1 MAGRN
6 VSGRGSP
13 RDGALRNGRVSVEA
27 GRGVG
32 VSRVRRMSYGRHA
45 RRGGAPHL
53 RLRRRRRPFGRTLF
67 WAAALCLG
75 AMTGFKVLDHVA
87 PRDPDVQLAGGPA
100 RSPAPI
106 PIVPEPA
113 RPVGGVTPRA
123 YSGLLDPGLSGATP
137 SSLAQNRPVGSAM
150 RLASVPEA
158 LDLPDS
164 EPVLPLPSQAPV
176 SLAERAGPQPATRP
190 AELIASLPPQ
200 TPSSEVEGPVP
211 GAAPMPVP
219 RPAELEMPSETRPQR
234 LAQQPAIGARRSRTA
249 AATAPTPED
258 NRNFF
263 EKLFGVQ
270 KPAAG
275 TALAYAAPQ
284 DDVVDR
290 GRVTRLSPSAGT
302 PPRTAEAGTAI
313 YDISAKMVY
322 MPNGERLEAHS
333 GLGDYLDDPR
343 YAHVRMK
350 GVTPPHTYTLTER
363 EALFHGVRAIRL
375 NPVGGSGAIHGRAGL
390 LAHTFM
396 LGPRGDSNGCI
407 SFRDYD
413 RFLQAFLRG
422 EVKRLVV
429 VASL

>member
-1 MAGRN
+1 
-6 VSGRGSP
+6 
-13 RDGALRNGRVSVEA
+13 
-27 GRGVG
+27 
-32 VSRVRRMSYGRHA
+32 
-45 RRGGAPHL
+45 
-53 RLRRRRRPFGRTLF
+53 
-67 WAAALCLG
+67 
-75 AMTGFKVLDHVA
+75 MTGFHVLDHVA
-87 PRDPDVQLAGGPA
+87 PHDPNVELAANGDNPA
-100 RSPAPI
+100 ARVIMPPAP
-106 PIVPEPA
+106 E
-113 RPVGGVTPRA
+113 RPVAGATPQA
-123 YSGLLDPGLSGATP
+123 YSGLLAPGFAGTTP
-137 SSLAQNRPVGSAM
+137 SSLAQSRPVGSAM

-164 EPVLPLPSQAPV
+164 EPVLPLPQQAPV
-176 SLAERAGPQPATRP
+176 SLAEKAPLPGSRP
-190 AELIASLPPQ
+190 SDLIASLPPEAPAQ
-200 TPSSEVEGPVP
+200 GGIVP
-211 GAAPMPVP
+211 LPVP
-219 RPAELEMPSETRPQR
+219 RPAELMPPSQQAEAQPPR
-234 LAQQPAIGARRSRTA
+234 AGQQPAPTPGRRSRVA
-249 AATAPTPED
+249 AATPSPSPED

-270 KPAAG
+270 KQQPNG

-290 GRVTRLSPSAGT
+290 GRITRMSPSVGT

-333 GLGDYLDDPR
+333 GLGEYLDDPR

-375 NPVGGSGAIHGRAGL
+375 NPVGGSGAINGRAGL

-407 SFRDYD
+407 SFRDYE
-413 RFLQAFLRG
+413 RFLQAYLRG

>member
-1 MAGRN
+1 
-6 VSGRGSP
+6 
-13 RDGALRNGRVSVEA
+13 
-27 GRGVG
+27 
-32 VSRVRRMSYGRHA
+32 MSYGRHA
-45 RRGGAPHL
+45 RRGGASHL

-67 WAAALCLG
+67 WTAALCLG
-75 AMTGFKVLDHVA
+75 AMTGFKVLDHLA
-87 PRDPDVQLAGGPA
+87 PQDPNVQLAGHSEKPA
-100 RSPAPI
+100 ARVVMPPAP
-106 PIVPEPA
+106 ERPA
-113 RPVGGVTPRA
+113 AGVTPQA
-123 YSGLLDPGLSGATP
+123 YSGLLAPGFSGATP

-164 EPVLPLPSQAPV
+164 GPALPLPSQAPV
-176 SLAERAGPQPATRP
+176 SLAERAGPQPASRP
-190 AELIASLPPQ
+190 SDLIASLPPETTVQ
-200 TPSSEVEGPVP
+200 EPAMP
-211 GAAPMPVP
+211 GLSAAPMPVP
-219 RPAELEMPSETRPQR
+219 RPSELSMPPVEVQPQR
-234 LAQQPAIGARRSRTA
+234 LAQQPATPSRRSRVA
-249 AATAPTPED
+249 AATPAPTPED

-270 KPAAG
+270 KQQPAGA
-275 TALAYAAPQ
+275 ALAYAAPQ
-284 DDVVDR
+284 DDIVDR
-290 GRVTRLSPSAGT
+290 GRVTRMSPSVGT

-313 YDISAKMVY
+313 YDIGAKMVY
-322 MPNGERLEAHS
+322 LPNGERLEAHS
-333 GLGDYLDDPR
+333 GLGEMMDDAR

-390 LAHTFM
+390 LAHTYL

-407 SFRDYD
+407 SFKDYD

>member
-1 MAGRN
+1 
-6 VSGRGSP
+6 
-13 RDGALRNGRVSVEA
+13 
-27 GRGVG
+27 
-32 VSRVRRMSYGRHA
+32 MSYGRHA
-45 RRGGAPHL
+45 RRGGASHL

-67 WAAALCLG
+67 WTAALCLG

-87 PRDPDVQLAGGPA
+87 PHDPNIQVAGNAAKPA
-100 RSPAPI
+100 
-106 PIVPEPA
+106 A
-113 RPVGGVTPRA
+113 RPVAPPTSERPAAGVTPQA
-123 YSGLLDPGLSGATP
+123 YSGLLAPGFSGATP

-176 SLAERAGPQPATRP
+176 SLAEKAGPQPASRP
-190 AELIASLPPQ
+190 SDLIASLPPEP
-200 TPSSEVEGPVP
+200 PSQEV
-211 GAAPMPVP
+211 AAAAPSIVPMPVP
-219 RPAELEMPSETRPQR
+219 RPAELAMPPAEAQSQR
-234 LAQQPAIGARRSRTA
+234 LAQQPAAPSRRSRVA
-249 AATAPTPED
+249 SATIAPTPED

-263 EKLFGVQ
+263 QKLFGVQ
-270 KPAAG
+270 KQEPAG

-284 DDVVDR
+284 DDIVDR
-290 GRVTRLSPSAGT
+290 GRITRMSPSVGT

-313 YDISAKMVY
+313 YDIGAKMVY
-322 MPNGERLEAHS
+322 LPNGERLEAHS
-333 GLGDYLDDPR
+333 GLGEMMDDVR

-363 EALFHGVRAIRL
+363 ESLFHGVRAIRL

-390 LAHTFM
+390 LAHTYL

-407 SFRDYD
+407 SFKDYD

>member
-1 MAGRN
+1 
-6 VSGRGSP
+6 
-13 RDGALRNGRVSVEA
+13 
-27 GRGVG
+27 
-32 VSRVRRMSYGRHA
+32 
-45 RRGGAPHL
+45 
-53 RLRRRRRPFGRTLF
+53 LF
-67 WAAALCLG
+67 WAGALCLG
-75 AMTGFKVLDHVA
+75 VITGSKVLDHIAPHDPNVEVA
-87 PRDPDVQLAGGPA
+87 GSAARPAARAVVLAA
-100 RSPAPI
+100 
-106 PIVPEPA
+106 PEPE
-113 RPVGGVTPRA
+113 RPAAGVTPQA
-123 YSGLLDPGLSGATP
+123 YSGLLAPDFSGATP
-137 SSLAQNRPVGSAM
+137 SSLGQNRPVGSAM
-150 RLASVPEA
+150 RLAVVPEA

-164 EPVLPLPSQAPV
+164 GPSLPLPEQAPV
-176 SLAERAGPQPATRP
+176 SLAEKAGPQPSSRP
-190 AELIASLPPQ
+190 SDLIASLPPEMPTQ
-200 TPSSEVEGPVP
+200 DLAGP
-211 GAAPMPVP
+211 APMPVP
-219 RPAELEMPSETRPQR
+219 RPAELAMPPAEAQPSRA
-234 LAQQPAIGARRSRTA
+234 AQQPAASSRRNRVA
-249 AATAPTPED
+249 AASPAPTPED

-263 EKLFGVQ
+263 QKLFGVQ
-270 KPAAG
+270 KQSESG

-290 GRVTRLSPSAGT
+290 GRVTRMSPSVGT

-407 SFRDYD
+407 SFRDYN